1 MGKQIDSGFLK
12 RSRNHVDDAG
22 LKMSQIT
29 MTTDDLAQI
38 LATVLVQV
46 GPSMPGKPSGGQ
58 ESTSSGE
65 TNGAELKRKNAELE
79 RKNVELERKNAELE
93 RKNAGLEKKNFE
105 LEQEQTKCSVCDPTD
120 YYEYLSNELTI
131 PTPPPLPPSGFLPTF
146 EHWTR
151 RFYLA
156 RQ

>member
-46 GPSMPGKPSGGQ
+46 GPSMPGKPSGAQ

-65 TNGAELKRKNAELE
+65 TNGAELKKKNAELE
-79 RKNVELERKNAELE
+79 
-93 RKNAGLEKKNFE
+93 KKNSE